1 MALALSLALAGC
13 TGEGAATPTTTPTV
27 SPSTSPTPTPS
38 PTPET
43 PQPPMRPEAMA
54 TNDEAGAVAA
64 AQYFITDLYDYM
76 FASGD
81 VTEWSAL
88 SDDGCNF
95 CNSILGLV
103 DEMNAAGE
111 TEKSDP
117 TAIES
122 VEYSTL
128 IDDNRY
134 GVTLVAQQGDSAR
147 IDSAG
152 NVVETS
158 SGTRYSINFAIAWTG
173 GWSILA
179 VDAIPVEGT
188 R

>member
-95 CNSILGLV
+95 CNSILAKSQ
-103 DEMNAAGE
+103 EMTASGE
-111 TEKSDP
+111 VAEADPSTVEATE
-117 TAIES
+117 
-122 VEYSTL
+122 V
-128 IDDNRY
+128 
-134 GVTLVAQQGDSAR
+134 VTLAEGSRYAVTITLHQGASRTLDR
-147 IDSAG
+147 AG
-152 NVVETS
+152 AVVGQSTA
-158 SGTRYSINFAIAWTG
+158 GRYSVNFAIMRAAD
-173 GWSILA
+173 WSILA
-179 VDAIPVEGT
+179 VDATPLT
-188 R
+188 ADS